1 MADRLALRASEH
13 LEALCVAITDRSVG
27 SAGNQAS
34 TAWFEGVMRELGW
47 RTERQEFTCLDWEGR
62 AASLRS
68 GTREWDLRPGPY
80 GLACRVE
87 GPLRVVSTLHELRGV
102 DAAAAVLLVRG
113 ELCASQLMPKGFPFY
128 NPDSHR
134 EIVALLEGSGAL
146 AVVAATGVDPW
157 MAGGERPFPLIEDGD
172 FELPTAFTDDEAGL
186 EALEG
191 QRVELVVDSRRW
203 MSTGWNPVARLGSGP
218 RVVVCAHIDAK
229 KGSPGAVDNGGG
241 AVILLLLAELLRSHS
256 GAPEVEIVAFNGE
269 DYFAT
274 PGQLRWLELDRG
286 EVSLVIN
293 IDGVGYVGGETA
305 WSVYGVSDAVEGV
318 VREAF
323 AALVEGPRWVQGD
336 HSIFVQRGVPAV
348 ALTTTAFEEAWTAI
362 THTKRDTVDQV
373 DPAALVRAAQSIA
386 RVLERV
392 CEVERQA

>member
-1 MADRLALRASEH
+1 MTDRLALRARDH
-13 LEALCVAITDRSVG
+13 LEALCVAIPDRSVG
-27 SAGNQAS
+27 SPGNQAS

-47 RTERQEFTCLDWEGR
+47 QTERQEFSCLDWEGR
-62 AASLRS
+62 GASLRT
-68 GTREWDLRPGPY
+68 GTQRWDLRPGPY
-80 GLACRVE
+80 GLSCRVE
-87 GPLRVVSTLHELRGV
+87 GPLRVVSTAAELLEV
-102 DAAAAVLLVRG
+102 NAAGAVLLVRG
-113 ELCASQLMPKGFPFY
+113 ELCASQLMPKGFAFY

-172 FELPTAFTDDEAGL
+172 FELPTAFVEAEARL

-203 MSTGWNPVARLGSGP
+203 MSTGWNPVGRLGSGP

-241 AVILLLLAELLRSHS
+241 TVILLLVAELLRAHS

-305 WSVYGVSDAVEGV
+305 WSIYGVSDAAEEV

-323 AALVEGPRWVQGD
+323 DHLMEGPRWVQGD

-348 ALTTTAFEEAWTAI
+348 ALTTTAFEQAWTSI
-362 THTKRDTVDQV
+362 THTPRDTVEQV
-373 DPAALVRAAQSIA
+373 DPAALAQAARAIA
-386 RVLERV
+386 RVISQV
-392 CEVERQA
+392 